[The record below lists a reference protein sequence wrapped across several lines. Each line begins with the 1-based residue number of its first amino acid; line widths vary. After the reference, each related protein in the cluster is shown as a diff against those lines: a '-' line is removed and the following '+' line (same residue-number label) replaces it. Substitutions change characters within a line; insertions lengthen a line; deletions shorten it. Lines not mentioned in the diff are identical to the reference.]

1 MRRKIIRH
9 FLKKRGL
16 KIVGEDEGRGPL
28 LVDALGRLK
37 SRQIPFNTIIDVGA
51 SDGRWS
57 EQALNFFPSAHCLC
71 VEAQTAH
78 EAGLKA
84 FKAAHPN
91 ADYVFCAASDQAG
104 EISFD
109 ARDLFGGIAMKTP
122 WGDHCIKVPAQTLDN
137 LVSERKLPPPYLIKL
152 DTHGHELPILA
163 GAARILEQTEVLI
176 VEVYNITGP
185 PPAVPFWDFCR
196 EVGKLGYRCLD
207 MFEPHFRPHD
217 ELFWQMD
224 LVFARATRPEFSYLG
239 YE

>member
-16 KIVGEDEGRGPL
+16 KIVEEKERIGPSL
-28 LVDALGRLK
+28 ADALGRLK
-37 SRQIPFNTIIDVGA
+37 ARQIPFRSIIDVGA

-57 EQALNFFPSAHCLC
+57 AQALTFFPSARCLC
-71 VEAQTAH
+71 VEAQRAH
-78 EAGLKA
+78 EPGLKA
-84 FKAAHPN
+84 FKTAHPN
-91 ADYVFCAASDQAG
+91 ADYVLCAASDQPG

-109 ARDLFGGIAMKTP
+109 ARELFGGIALKTP

-137 LVSERKLPPPYLIKL
+137 LVSERRLPAPYLIKL

-163 GAARILEQTEVLI
+163 GAARTLEQTEVLI

-196 EVGKLGYRCLD
+196 EVGKLGFRCLD
-207 MFEPHFRPHD
+207 LFDPHCRPHD
-217 ELFWQMD
+217 SLLWQMD
-224 LVFARATRPEFSYLG
+224 MVFARSNRPEFSYFG